1 MSGVE
6 PVQNRTLAI
15 AFLAVYALIALGLLV
30 SGSEVYEHLHLELD
44 TANGILSLLLAVFLL
59 AEQSRMPVTVRNI
72 LAISFAFA
80 AFTEILHALVGVEW
94 SGSMGWI
101 SDAAHN
107 LRPATWPPSAYI
119 LPLGLGWVWLII
131 ERNWTIRPMAFV
143 GGLAL
148 LTFVTFVLSFHLPKY
163 VDTGLLG
170 IQRPTQ
176 IPLLFLLAG
185 LVVAYWQKREL
196 HPLYEGIAWMCGL
209 LFLSDLAM
217 LFSTSPHEKFTM
229 VAHSGKLLAYA
240 FLHTIQMRLAAADS
254 RARQAS
260 ELALANSE
268 IHMRTLIDTLPDL
281 IWLKDP
287 NGVYI
292 NCNRRF
298 ELLYGT
304 SEAAIVGKTDYDF
317 VDRELADSFRRH
329 DLMAMERNSLSV
341 NEEEVSF
348 SSDGH
353 RELLET
359 TKVPMH
365 DAQGQLIGVLGI
377 GHDITKRKQLENQ
390 ARQLA
395 FYDALTKLPNRRL
408 MNDRLNQS
416 LALSKRSNCFG
427 ALLFI
432 DLDNFKP
439 LNDAHGHAVGDMLL
453 VEVARRLKSCVR
465 EMDTVARIG
474 GDEFVAILTELNLNN
489 AAAIQ
494 QAGLVGE
501 KILAALSAPYLLE
514 VAIYE
519 QRTETVEHHCTAS
532 IGVTLFRY
540 PENSQI
546 EIVTRADAAMYQA
559 KESGRNS
566 IRFYSADS

>member
-1 MSGVE
+1 
-6 PVQNRTLAI
+6 
-15 AFLAVYALIALGLLV
+15 
-30 SGSEVYEHLHLELD
+30 
-44 TANGILSLLLAVFLL
+44 
-59 AEQSRMPVTVRNI
+59 
-72 LAISFAFA
+72 
-80 AFTEILHALVGVEW
+80 
-94 SGSMGWI
+94 
-101 SDAAHN
+101 
-107 LRPATWPPSAYI
+107 
-119 LPLGLGWVWLII
+119 
-131 ERNWTIRPMAFV
+131 
-143 GGLAL
+143 
-148 LTFVTFVLSFHLPKY
+148 
-163 VDTGLLG
+163 
-170 IQRPTQ
+170 
-176 IPLLFLLAG
+176 
-185 LVVAYWQKREL
+185 
-196 HPLYEGIAWMCGL
+196 
-209 LFLSDLAM
+209 
-217 LFSTSPHEKFTM
+217 
-229 VAHSGKLLAYA
+229 
-240 FLHTIQMRLAAADS
+240 
-254 RARQAS
+254 
-260 ELALANSE
+260 
-268 IHMRTLIDTLPDL
+268 
-281 IWLKDP
+281 
-287 NGVYI
+287 
-292 NCNRRF
+292 
-298 ELLYGT
+298 
-304 SEAAIVGKTDYDF
+304 
-317 VDRELADSFRRH
+317 
-329 DLMAMERNSLSV
+329 MAMERNSLSV